1 MNRIANILYRPTENH
16 VGVIYRCGRFHR
28 FVDPDRWVFT
38 IPWFETVS
46 QETKLDMRT
55 VQISLK
61 DIYTREKIALDVD
74 LKIFY
79 LVDLRETDTERRIQ
93 VLRFPT
99 ELAWDEI
106 IRTGIND
113 VARNVIFVT
122 KTFEE
127 WTSQDGR
134 SYLKQALSSAL
145 AERVRGFGILL
156 NPRFGVNI
164 VDIQPNE
171 EFRQAMKEES
181 VAKAIGSAAAIR
193 LEPLMEQFSDK
204 TKDKAFF
211 TLILQIA
218 AAVAKTGNAPD
229 IIFPSPNDFS
239 AGGISPGNGRDPLH
253 PNLSGFPSTPRKP
266 KSVAGD

>member
-16 VGVIYRCGRFHR
+16 VGVIYRCGRFNR
-28 FVDPDRWVFT
+28 FVDPDRWTF
-38 IPWFETVS
+38 ILPWFESIS
-46 QETKLDMRT
+46 QEVKLDMRT
-55 VQISLK
+55 VQIALK
-61 DIYTREKIALDVD
+61 DIYTCERIAVDVK

-79 LVDLRETDTERRIQ
+79 FVDLREVDVERRIQ

-99 ELAWDEI
+99 ETAWDEI
-106 IRTGIND
+106 VRTGVND
-113 VARNVIFVT
+113 VARNVIFITKSFDELVT
-122 KTFEE
+122 H
-127 WTSQDGR
+127 DGR

-145 AERVRGFGILL
+145 AERVHGFGILL

-204 TKDKAFF
+204 GKEKAYFM
-211 TLILQIA
+211 LIMQIA

-229 IIFPSPNDFS
+229 IIFPNDFS
-239 AGGISPGNGRDPLH
+239 ANGMKSGNGHGPLY
-253 PNLSGFPSTPRKP
+253 PNFSGFPPTPRRP